1 MHAITQVLLLLDV
14 DFMISASLNEPQN
27 SAWVHEMVT
36 AGVLVVLP
44 AFEPVHS
51 NVGMQETVIRTCRGG
66 YTFDLIHEWH

>member
-1 MHAITQVLLLLDV
+1 MQVLLLLDV

-44 AFEPVHS
+44 AFEPVQS
-51 NVGMQETVIRTCRGG
+51 DIGMQETVIRTCRGEHVC
-66 YTFDLIHEWH
+66 DSCHASVA